1 MKIFVNGKAVEVETN
16 SKVCDILSGY
26 DVFVRNGYGIDKN
39 SLLAEGDKIIA
50 SQKRR
55 NTRRG
60 QFERYDFISKR

>member
-50 SQKRR
+50 VKKG
-55 NTRRG
+55 G

>member
-39 SLLAEGDKIIA
+39 YCC
-50 SQKRR
+50 QKRR